1 MKKTVLLVED
11 EEHDV
16 LFMQLALERAQ
27 VSEPLVVVGDGKEA
41 IAYLKGKAK
50 FADRKRYPLPSL
62 VLLDLRL
69 PFVPGFQVLE
79 FIRGDPKLKRLPV
92 IIFSSSNQE
101 ADVNAAYR
109 LGANAYIVKPAFTEL
124 VEVVRRLKKYWLDMD
139 EPPPDCA
146 EWLSVIVR
154 PEPN

>member
-16 LFMQLALERAQ
+16 LFMQLALERAH
-27 VSEPLVVVGDGKEA
+27 VSEGLVVVGDGTEA

-50 FADRKRYPLPSL
+50 YADRKRFPLPNL

-69 PFVPGFQVLE
+69 PFVPGLQVLE
-79 FIRGDPKLKRLPV
+79 FVRGDAKLKRLPV
-92 IIFSSSNQE
+92 IILSSSNQE
-101 ADVNAAYR
+101 ADVTAAYR
-109 LGANAYIVKPAFTEL
+109 LGANAYIVKPAFSDL

-139 EPPPDCA
+139 GPPRDCA